1 MITLGQSNKQG
12 GYVGLT
18 INGKEVRVIVLNTN
32 NSVFFN
38 DEKSGVFLNAMAGK
52 IYEILDPESKND
64 FETIK
69 NAIRR
74 GILLGFTPGGKN
86 IIENVTAPYD
96 DVRKLIPGIE
106 QELGLLKL
114 QSDQKAT
121 NKNDHKEQHRRIH
134 KRKNTSSLAE
144 ELLSKLRSDEVRNV
158 VKTLNDIDLLKE
170 MIDLEFKGKRRKSI
184 LKALQ
189 SRLNVLMS
197 GKSGEVVVERVE
209 EVIIK

>member
-1 MITLGQSNKQG
+1 M
-12 GYVGLT
+12 GLT

-64 FETIK
+64 FEVIK

-86 IIENVTAPYD
+86 VIENVAAPYD

-114 QSDQKAT
+114 QNDEKTT
-121 NKNDHKEQHRRIH
+121 NKIDHEKQHRRTH
-134 KRKNTSSLAE
+134 KRKDTSSLAE

-158 VKTLNDIDLLKE
+158 VKTLNDVDLLKE

>member
-1 MITLGQSNKQG
+1 M
-12 GYVGLT
+12 GLT

-52 IYEILDPESKND
+52 IYEILDPESKSD
-64 FETIK
+64 FEIIK

-74 GILLGFTPGGKN
+74 GTLLGFTPGGKN
-86 IIENVTAPYD
+86 VIENITAPYD

-114 QSDQKAT
+114 QNDQKTT
-121 NKNDHKEQHRRIH
+121 NKSDHEESHRRRTH
-134 KRKNTSSLAE
+134 KRKDTSSLAE

-158 VKTLNDIDLLKE
+158 VKTLNDVDLLKE

>member
-1 MITLGQSNKQG
+1 
-12 GYVGLT
+12 VGLT

>member
-1 MITLGQSNKQG
+1 M
-12 GYVGLT
+12 GLT

-64 FETIK
+64 FEIVK

-74 GILLGFTPGGKN
+74 GVLLGFTPGGKN
-86 IIENVTAPYD
+86 VIENVTAPYD

-114 QSDQKAT
+114 QSDPKTT
-121 NKNDHKEQHRRIH
+121 NKNNHEEQHRNMH
-134 KRKNTSSLAE
+134 KRKDTSSLAE

-158 VKTLNDIDLLKE
+158 VKTLNDVDLLKE
-170 MIDLEFKGKRRKSI
+170 MVDLEFKGKRRKSI

-209 EVIIK
+209 EIIIK